1 MLKKFSLIRRS
12 SSEKLAIAIISIIY
26 LVGIVGLSIP
36 LHEDFVLLTPL
47 NLLLSTGLVL
57 YFHTHWQKKQIAGML
72 LVFMAGWTAEYVG
85 VNTGLLFG
93 NYTYGPVLGPQIGHT
108 PLMIGVNWLLLSY
121 AVASLL
127 VWLKLSTNCLLNTL
141 LGALVLTGIDILI
154 EPVAMDLD
162 FWQWEGD
169 TVPLQ
174 NYIGWFV
181 VALPIMFC
189 QFFFGL
195 AQKNKVA
202 LALLL
207 LQVLFFTVLQLTL
220 GTP

>member
-1 MLKKFSLIRRS
+1 MSNKFSSSLLRS
-12 SSEKLAIAIISIIY
+12 PENLAIAFISIIY
-26 LVGIVGLSIP
+26 LVGITGLSIP
-36 LHEDFVLLTPL
+36 IHEDFVLLTPL
-47 NLLLSTGLVL
+47 NLLLSTGLVF
-57 YFHTHWQKKQIAGML
+57 YFHPVWQKKHLVGIL
-72 LVFMAGWTAEYVG
+72 LIYLAGWTAEYVG

-93 NYTYGPVLGPQIGHT
+93 NYAYGPVLGPRIAHT
-108 PLMIGVNWLLLSY
+108 PLMIGINWLLLSY

-127 VWLKLSTNCLLNTL
+127 AWLRLSKNCLINAL
-141 LGALVLTGIDILI
+141 LGALILTGIDVLI
-154 EPVAMDLD
+154 EPVAMALD

-181 VALPIMFC
+181 VALPVMLF

-202 LALLL
+202 LALLFL
-207 LQVLFFTVLQLTL
+207 QILFFAVLQVTL
-220 GTP
+220 VRP